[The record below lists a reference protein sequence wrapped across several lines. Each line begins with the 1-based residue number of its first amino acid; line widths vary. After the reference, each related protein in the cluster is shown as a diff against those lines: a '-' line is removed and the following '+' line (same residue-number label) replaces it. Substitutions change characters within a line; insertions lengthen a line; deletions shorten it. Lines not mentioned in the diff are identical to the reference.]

1 MTDHL
6 ANRLEQFSPIVFFRI
21 ARLHSFAWQLE
32 RLEGLERE
40 IHYRWEQTGWLSEEC
55 ISKLNTAKQYRNM
68 HPILTVVQVANVIWV
83 SKMPI

>member
-40 IHYRWEQTGWLSEEC
+40 IHYRWEQTG
-55 ISKLNTAKQYRNM
+55 
-68 HPILTVVQVANVIWV
+68 
-83 SKMPI
+83 